1 MQSQKGFSLIELLV
15 VMAII
20 SILAAVGT
28 IQYMKYIA
36 NSRYAKLESTLRQ
49 MMLVAEDYYSEF
61 NKYPNGSCDNLSPNL
76 SSGGERVC
84 WINASGSIVTS
95 SDSSCSYS
103 FKVPPFVKVQ
113 FTPKG
118 SGSIQIYVESSSK
131 ILGNSS
137 KTGNAKL
144 VIDSTTSSNDI
155 ACYDDEIHGK
165 KWPSEYCP

>member
-61 NKYPNGSCDNLSPNL
+61 NKYPNGSCDNLSL
-76 SSGGERVC
+76 GGEKVC
-84 WINASGSIVTS
+84 WIDASGSIVTS
-95 SDSSCSYS
+95 SGVYS

-155 ACYDDEIHGK
+155 ACYDDEIHGN
-165 KWPSEYCP
+165 KWPSGCP

>member
-1 MQSQKGFSLIELLV
+1 MKSQKGFSLIELLV

-61 NKYPNGSCDNLSPNL
+61 NKYPNGSCDNLS
-76 SSGGERVC
+76 SGGEKVC
-84 WINASGSIVTS
+84 WIDASGSIVTS
-95 SDSSCSYS
+95 SGVYS

-118 SGSIQIYVESSSK
+118 SGSGSIQIYIESSSK
-131 ILGNSS
+131 VFGNSS

-155 ACYDDEIHGK
+155 ACYDDEIHGN
-165 KWPSEYCP
+165 KWPSGCP

>member
-1 MQSQKGFSLIELLV
+1 MKSQKGFSLIELLV

-61 NKYPNGSCDNLSPNL
+61 NKYPNGSCDNLS
-76 SSGGERVC
+76 SGGEKVC
-84 WINASGSIVTS
+84 WINDSGSIVTS
-95 SDSSCSYS
+95 SGSYS

-113 FTPKG
+113 L

-131 ILGNSS
+131 ILRNSS

-165 KWPSEYCP
+165 KWPSGCP

>member
-1 MQSQKGFSLIELLV
+1 MKSQKGFSLIELLV

-61 NKYPNGSCDNLSPNL
+61 SKYPNGSCDNLSP
-76 SSGGERVC
+76 GGEKVC
-84 WINASGSIVTS
+84 WINASGSVVTS
-95 SDSSCSYS
+95 SGSYS

-113 FTPKG
+113 F

-165 KWPSEYCP
+165 KWPSGCP

>member
-1 MQSQKGFSLIELLV
+1 MKSQKGFSLIELLV

-61 NKYPNGSCDNLSPNL
+61 SKYPNGSCDNLSP
-76 SSGGERVC
+76 GGEKVC
-84 WINASGSIVTS
+84 WINASGSVVTS
-95 SDSSCSYS
+95 SGSYS

-113 FTPKG
+113 FTPNG
-118 SGSIQIYVESSSK
+118 SGSIRIYVESSSK

-137 KTGNAKL
+137 RTGNAKL

-165 KWPSEYCP
+165 KWPSGCP

>member
-1 MQSQKGFSLIELLV
+1 MKSQKGFSLIELLV

-61 NKYPNGSCDNLSPNL
+61 NKYPNGSCDNLS
-76 SSGGERVC
+76 SGGEKVC
-84 WINASGSIVTS
+84 WIDASGSVVTS
-95 SDSSCSYS
+95 SGSYS

-131 ILGNSS
+131 ILRNSS

-144 VIDSTTSSNDI
+144 VIDSTTPSNDI

-165 KWPSEYCP
+165 NWSSVCPSP

>member
-1 MQSQKGFSLIELLV
+1 MKSQKGFSLIELLV

-61 NKYPNGSCDNLSPNL
+61 NKYPNGSCDNLS
-76 SSGGERVC
+76 SGGEKVC

-95 SDSSCSYS
+95 SGSYS

-118 SGSIQIYVESSSK
+118 SGSGSIQIYVESSSK
-131 ILGNSS
+131 VFRNSS

-165 KWPSEYCP
+165 KWPSGCP